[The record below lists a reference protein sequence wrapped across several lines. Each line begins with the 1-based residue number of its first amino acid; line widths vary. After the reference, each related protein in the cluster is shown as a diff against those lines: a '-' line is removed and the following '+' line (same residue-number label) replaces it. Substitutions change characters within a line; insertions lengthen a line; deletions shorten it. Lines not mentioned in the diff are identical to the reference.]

1 MIYYS
6 FDPDSFEFKSARQAQ
21 IDPLS
26 TAAAREALLANR
38 EQLGE
43 PVAEAELAAIVAY
56 LGHSLHETSVVPPV
70 LLDKQAAIWRNSFW
84 EIVPDHRGETWYDPY
99 DLVVVSELGNPA
111 DKGWRREPI
120 DLPPSKQTINA
131 EAETRIVSIY
141 PGYKQLNIMREGG
154 AALALMS
161 AYIDGVRA
169 SANQLEQTLPVDYR
183 NDRWW
188 PVIETGDA

>member
-6 FDPDSFEFKSARQAQ
+6 FDPDSFEFKAARRAQ
-21 IDPLS
+21 IDPLT
-26 TAAAREALLANR
+26 TAAQREDLRAARE
-38 EQLGE
+38 QMGE
-43 PVAEAELAAIVAY
+43 PVSDDELAAVVAY
-56 LGHSLHETSVVPPV
+56 LGHSLHETPVAPPP

-84 EIVPDHRGETWYDPY
+84 EIVPDHRGERWFDPY
-99 DLVVVSELGNPA
+99 DAVTVSELGNPA
-111 DKGWRREPI
+111 DKGWRLEPV
-120 DLPPSKQTINA
+120 DLPPSKATING
-131 EAETRIVSIY
+131 EAENRIVRIY

-169 SANQLEQTLPVDYR
+169 SANQLEMTLPVDYR

-188 PVIETGDA
+188 PVIETGEA